1 MTKLDAPK
9 RRGFT
14 PHENLAILRRYP
26 LERVPV
32 ADPCDEFA
40 GAPNVFCRW
49 QRKPLERG
57 ARVNSPQFVAEEC
70 VVFQR
75 KSTISSVAASSV
87 AARATPW
94 RYDRIPMAVGD
105 SSQWTSTN
113 AGLTPRPVWLN
124 RVPHFQ
130 SNRVFLAQAS
140 RC

>member
-9 RRGFT
+9 RRGFS
-14 PHENLAILRRYP
+14 PHEKLAILKPHP

-32 ADPCDEFA
+32 AALCDEFA
-40 GAPNVFCRW
+40 SDPNVFCHW

-57 ARVNSPQFVAEEC
+57 ARVNGPQFVAEEC

-75 KSTISSVAASSV
+75 TTTITSVAASSV
-87 AARATPW
+87 AARATPR

-124 RVPHFQ
+124 RVPHRQ
-130 SNRVFLAQAS
+130 SNRNFLAQAS